1 MKIFIKGGD
10 FHSEH
15 PSWRLVRQHRTILGG
30 DRQKRSSIRL
40 GAEIKKDNL
49 KKNRTRAL
57 SEHLII
63 PKGEWQLGR
72 RFRTSAYRAAT
83 ANI

>member
-1 MKIFIKGGD
+1 MKIFIKEAI
-10 FHSEH
+10 FIAS
-15 PSWRLVRQHRTILGG
+15 ILLAVGATAQNDTG
-30 DRQKRSSIRL
+30 RDRQIRPSIRL
-40 GAEIKKDNL
+40 GAEIKKVNL
-49 KKNRTRAL
+49 KKNRSRAL

-63 PKGEWQLGR
+63 PKGDWQL